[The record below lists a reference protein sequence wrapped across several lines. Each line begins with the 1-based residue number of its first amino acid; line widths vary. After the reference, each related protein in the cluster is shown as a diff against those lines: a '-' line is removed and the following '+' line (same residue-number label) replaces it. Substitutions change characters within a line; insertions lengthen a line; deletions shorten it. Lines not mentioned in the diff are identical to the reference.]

1 MGHSTA
7 IPWRDIVTTIHFRN
21 WRKSKLNYKQAEKQI
36 IKVRIEFNEIE
47 NRNSTEKNQQ
57 N

>member
-1 MGHSTA
+1 MGYSTA
-7 IPWRDIVTTIHFRN
+7 IPWRDIMTTIHFRN